1 MIHAKNL
8 NKSGKKLPGGKGE
21 NSLSPADIGLAS
33 KKTASFTSAW
43 LLKCRFWMLR
53 FWMLRFWMDG

>member
-33 KKTASFTSAW
+33 KKQQVLPQLGCLNVDFG
-43 LLKCRFWMLR
+43 C
-53 FWMLRFWMDG
+53 